1 MKLNERFDWSKPT
14 TQMLGRFQPWHDGHT
29 ALFEKALEKT
39 GQVVIM
45 LRMTLVD
52 SENPYTVEERVMQ
65 VVEKLAERGHT
76 TEVFTIITVPNIV
89 HITYGRNVG
98 YKIEKE
104 ELGAELESISATK
117 IREEFNG

>member
-1 MKLNERFDWSKPT
+1 MKLNEQFDWSKPT
-14 TQMLGRFQPWHDGHT
+14 TQMLGRFQPWHAGHT

-45 LRMTLVD
+45 LRMTPVD
-52 SENPYTVEERVMQ
+52 DSNPFTIEERVMQ
-65 VVEKLAERGHT
+65 IVEKLTEAGYT

-89 HITYGRNVG
+89 HITYGRDVG

-104 ELGAELESISATK
+104 ELGAEIESISATK
-117 IREEFNG
+117 IREEMNG